1 MEPSRVE
8 NAGKVDVRKLQ
19 TTKPQTPQRERLN
32 NRLQKHQLNFSLMH
46 KKRKL
51 SSSTDAA
58 DTDGLAPILLP
69 GIVNSGKRAYEHLK
83 IEPQSPWDVY
93 RTRGLEVEQGGLV
106 TVVKQRNKFWPN
118 DNNTLYVVRK
128 ISSPDAKK
136 KLDMLTNISHKN
148 FTRVS
153 EAFSF
158 DGSIYVVSDYMDVC
172 LFQIV
177 RSRAYPNERELAAI
191 LGQVSSSIV

>member
-19 TTKPQTPQRERLN
+19 TTKPQAPQRERLS
-32 NRLQKHQLNFSLMH
+32 NRLQKQQLNSSLMH

-51 SSSTDAA
+51 SSSKDAA
-58 DTDGLAPILLP
+58 DADGLAPIILP
-69 GIVNSGKRAYEHLK
+69 GIVDSGKRAYEHLK
-83 IEPQSPWDVY
+83 IKPQSPWDAY
-93 RTRGLEVEQGGLV
+93 RTRGLEVEQGGLS

-118 DNNTLYVVRK
+118 DNNTLYVIRK
-128 ISSPDAKK
+128 ISGPDAKK
-136 KLDMLTNISHKN
+136 KLDMLTSISHKS
-148 FTRVS
+148 FTRVF

-158 DGSIYVVSDYMDVC
+158 DGSFYIVSDYMDVC